1 MLQDIKNN
9 KTLWTIAAILALT
22 ASLTGVLKQDIYRKV
37 VSPEW
42 LPGTIS
48 QDLITVFVSV
58 VLLYLAAQ
66 TKEDN
71 VKKQIIATS
80 FLAYLF
86 YAYGIFVIERFYN
99 SFYLIYIAIFTVSFW
114 SLVYGLKSIRVSILE
129 KARISKL
136 VRFISIG
143 FLIFIPLLFYFL
155 WTMQLLPLMQTGKK
169 LEFAYSIFILDMVFV
184 LPALIISAFLII
196 KKKGLGFVLAPI
208 LFFKA
213 FTLLFSVGLGGV
225 LKPYYNQR
233 ANLGEVGFYL
243 GLAAIFLVLSII
255 NFVSL
260 KIDKKE
266 RYR

>member
-1 MLQDIKNN
+1 MLQNL
-9 KTLWTIAAILALT
+9 KTNRILWILAALFSLI
-22 ASLTGVLKQDIYRKV
+22 ASLTGVFKQEIYRKA
-37 VSPEW
+37 VSAEW

-66 TKEDN
+66 TKEEN
-71 VKKQIIATS
+71 VKKQIFAIS

-99 SFYLIYIAIFTVSFW
+99 PLYLIYIAIFTISFW
-114 SLVYGLKSIRVSILE
+114 SLIYGLKSIRASILE
-129 KARISKL
+129 KSRISKL

-169 LEFAYSIFILDMVFV
+169 PEFAYSIYILDMAFV
-184 LPALIISAFLII
+184 LPALIITAFLMI
-196 KKKGLGFVLAPI
+196 KKQGLGLVLAPI

-225 LKPYYNQR
+225 LKPYYNQS
-233 ANLGEVGFYL
+233 ANLGEVGFYF
-243 GLAAIFLVLSII
+243 GLAALFLILSII

-260 KIDKKE
+260 KIDKQG
-266 RYR
+266 RQ